1 VNELDYA
8 HFCTLMLQ
16 RSGLVLTPEKV
27 YLVRSRIDPV
37 ALQSGMTDAAAV
49 LQAIRLRGD
58 ERLIRRC
65 VDAMATHE
73 SYFFRDG
80 TPFEQLK
87 TRLLGPLIAA
97 RTARRALRV
106 WSCACSSGQEAYS
119 IAILLKEWGPAL
131 DGWRI
136 EIVATDMSEPIL
148 EKARSGLYTQFEVQ
162 RGLSTERLLRW
173 FRKSGDQWEVTQA
186 IRDMVTFRRHNLME
200 GVSGMG
206 QFDLVFCRNVLI
218 YFDRQKKSEI
228 LGALVGAMAPD
239 ASLFLGSA
247 ETVIG
252 LTQAL
257 EPAPD
262 LRGVYRMAA
271 TRPALATAV

>member
-1 VNELDYA
+1 MNDLDFA
-8 HFCTLMLQ
+8 HFCALMLQ
-16 RSGLVLTPEKV
+16 RSGLVLTPDKA
-27 YLVRSRIDPV
+27 YLVRSRIDPL
-37 ALQSGMTDAAAV
+37 AIQCGMADAAAV
-49 LQAIRLRGD
+49 LQAIRLRPD

-97 RTARRALRV
+97 RAPRRALRI

-119 IAILLKEWGPAL
+119 VAMLLKEWGPAL

-148 EKARSGLYTQFEVQ
+148 EKARTGLYTQFEVQ

-173 FRKSGDQWEVTQA
+173 FGKSGDQWQVSPA
-186 IRDMVTFRRHNLME
+186 IRDMVTFRRHNLMD

-218 YFDRQKKSEI
+218 YFDRPKKAEI
-228 LGALVGAMAPD
+228 LNALAGAMAPD
-239 ASLFLGSA
+239 AALFLGSA

-262 LRGVYRMAA
+262 LRGVYRIAA
-271 TRPALATAV
+271 ARASLAAAV

>member
-1 VNELDYA
+1 MTDADFA
-8 HFCTLMLQ
+8 HFCSVIYQ
-16 RSGLVLTPEKV
+16 RSGLVLSPDKS

-37 ALQSGMTDAAAV
+37 AVQNGFADSAALIAS
-49 LQAIRLRGD
+49 LRLRPD
-58 ERLIRRC
+58 ERIIRKC

-80 TPFEQLK
+80 TPFELLK

-97 RTARRALRV
+97 RANRRALRI
-106 WSCACSSGQEAYS
+106 WSCACSSGQEPYS
-119 IAILLKEWGPAL
+119 IAILMREWGIAL
-131 DGWRI
+131 EGWRI

-148 EKARSGLYTQFEVQ
+148 DRARTGLYSQFEVQ

-173 FRKSGDQWEVTQA
+173 FRKVGEQWQVADSVRE
-186 IRDMVTFRRHNLME
+186 MVTFRRHNLLE

-206 QFDLVFCRNVLI
+206 QFDLIFCRNVLI
-218 YFDRQKKSEI
+218 YFDRDKKTESLNAIAGI
-228 LGALVGAMAPD
+228 LPPDGA
-239 ASLFLGSA
+239 LFLGSA

-257 EPAPD
+257 EPVPEM
-262 LRGVYRMAA
+262 RGVYKLSAQRAG
-271 TRPALATAV
+271 LARTA